1 MKTIILDNFLNEE
14 ELKFTEEYFKK
25 PIWQFGH
32 ASVLSYALPQRWFS
46 AYLNDSPFFT
56 EHLKGKIEKICDCNF
71 TIDRVY
77 ANGQMILNGGS
88 WHVDSEKPGYF
99 TALLY
104 VSDINPKNVEQ
115 IHGHTEFK
123 LNCDEIV
130 SIEPLKNRLII
141 FDSSI
146 VHRGNAPIVPG
157 FLRISVAWKLK
168 KIT

>member
-14 ELKFTEEYFKK
+14 DLKFAEEYFEK

-32 ASVLSYALPQRWFS
+32 RTVVSDALPQRWFH
-46 AYLNDSPFFT
+46 AYLDDSPFFT
-56 EHLKGKIEKICDCNF
+56 DHLKGKIEKICECNF

-88 WHVDSEKPGYF
+88 WHRDSEKPGYF

-104 VSDINPKNVEQ
+104 VSDINPENVEQ
-115 IHGHTEFK
+115 IHGHTDFK

-141 FDSSI
+141 FDSCV